1 MRSDHA
7 AGARVLLINATVIDT
22 IAAAQQEE
30 LKREKSSI
38 RENVLNSHFKKIL
51 KAPVISSDI
60 R

>member
-1 MRSDHA
+1 M
-7 AGARVLLINATVIDT
+7 LLINATVIDT